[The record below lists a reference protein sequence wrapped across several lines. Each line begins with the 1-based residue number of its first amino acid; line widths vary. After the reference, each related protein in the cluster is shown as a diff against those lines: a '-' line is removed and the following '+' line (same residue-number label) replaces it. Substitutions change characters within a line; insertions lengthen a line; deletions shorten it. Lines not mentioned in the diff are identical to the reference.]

1 MGNQPN
7 VTINTNSG
15 IAQGLSWRDD
25 FFQDY
30 FSENDEDEIVAVFD
44 LDYDRLESHY
54 KCLSWSCLGVS
65 SICMPSIIPWLLI
78 GLVPCHV
85 NKNVGWSVRSQHVAL
100 TKFGILR
107 VQEERPACWGG
118 PYCTQNKQTKFIPY
132 SNISQCNVVDA
143 VNSGNCANGLSKVI
157 FVDGSINP
165 HHGGKAMSH
174 NERGLSIV
182 GLEDAH
188 SFSRLV
194 MALKRQQQTP
204 SMTMKDRVETAVAT
218 VLESTTN
225 NNNSSAAAAAT
236 ANGQQEEVVTM
247 LREIRD
253 ELRRTNTSS
262 VPMAATVVAE
272 PTAPREE

>member
-85 NKNVGWSVRSQHVAL
+85 NKNVLECSITTCGFNQVWNFTSSRRTPGLLGWSL
-100 TKFGILR
+100 LYP
-107 VQEERPACWGG
+107 E
-118 PYCTQNKQTKFIPY
+118 
-132 SNISQCNVVDA
+132 
-143 VNSGNCANGLSKVI
+143 
-157 FVDGSINP
+157 
-165 HHGGKAMSH
+165 
-174 NERGLSIV
+174 
-182 GLEDAH
+182 
-188 SFSRLV
+188 
-194 MALKRQQQTP
+194 
-204 SMTMKDRVETAVAT
+204 
-218 VLESTTN
+218 
-225 NNNSSAAAAAT
+225 
-236 ANGQQEEVVTM
+236 
-247 LREIRD
+247 
-253 ELRRTNTSS
+253 
-262 VPMAATVVAE
+262 
-272 PTAPREE
+272 